1 MRIPC
6 PKERTKRNKNKM
18 VLEKILF
25 QLLLYQ
31 KDQLLLYCTR
41 IIKQQDHCE
50 DQQQQQGIP
59 DWFVNCCLPIVLL
72 FVFGYR
78 GPWSLFQSLGGGGGG
93 GVDSFGDGQISSHR
107 LLETLALWYF
117 WKTT

>member
-18 VLEKILF
+18 LLEKILF
-25 QLLLYQ
+25 LLLLYQ
-31 KDQLLLYCTR
+31 RDQLLLYCTR

-50 DQQQQQGIP
+50 DQQQGIP

-72 FVFGYR
+72 YLFLDIVVR
-78 GPWSLFQSLGGGGGG
+78 GPW
-93 GVDSFGDGQISSHR
+93 SFGDGQISSHR
-107 LLETLALWYF
+107 LETLALWYF